1 MRPFIALFELISDY
15 HQFGAPTSANDKK
28 MISNE
33 GKMEK
38 SMLNFKAANVD
49 WNPTDPSGSLYLSR
63 MASLANVGGGSG
75 STTLPF
81 DQRDSHSIVH
91 LYRRRH
97 FKDRP
102 YQVSHPSRDHVQ
114 FMTLPSDLSTSVQVH
129 GDDVSGGKTLVEK
142 AQEYDWALKQSQN
155 VAGARRGGMAEGG
168 GAIGGSMLLGGYSV
182 NAPAASVYTAQR
194 AHDLAKTVVLEDLD
208 APPPLPQRASGTE
221 KESEG
226 GEGSELIGESEL
238 GGSDYVDGARR
249 ERMGYGDGQDGGI
262 DIDGEEFLE
271 EDGGVLGLLAQI
283 YGRRGI

>member
-1 MRPFIALFELISDY
+1 
-15 HQFGAPTSANDKK
+15 
-28 MISNE
+28 
-33 GKMEK
+33 
-38 SMLNFKAANVD
+38 
-49 WNPTDPSGSLYLSR
+49 
-63 MASLANVGGGSG
+63 
-75 STTLPF
+75 
-81 DQRDSHSIVH
+81 
-91 LYRRRH
+91 
-97 FKDRP
+97 
-102 YQVSHPSRDHVQ
+102 
-114 FMTLPSDLSTSVQVH
+114 VQVH

-155 VAGARRGGMAEGG
+155 VAGARRGGMAGSG

-208 APPPLPQRASGTE
+208 APPPLSQRASGTE

-226 GEGSELIGESEL
+226 GEGSELIGGSEL

-249 ERMGYGDGQDGGI
+249 ERMGYGDGQDGGV
-262 DIDGEEFLE
+262 DMDGEEFLE